1 MYLRPL
7 SSRSPRF
14 LCRGHLAA
22 ILGAVLL
29 GSMLTGC
36 SCEEDVTTVSD
47 PEARDPLTG
56 LTRVEAQEV
65 LVKVGDRNITL
76 GDYAAT
82 LLRMDRFE
90 RLRYQT
96 EESQKK
102 LLDEMIEVEILAQEA
117 KRRGL
122 DKDPEVQLRLQQ
134 ALRDEVLRKLEI
146 EQPGLEEFSERE
158 VREYYEA
165 HRSEFKEPERRR
177 VQVIR
182 TPKQAAAEKVIESLD
197 DDPSG
202 ANWGK
207 LALEYSSDRTNL
219 EKDEAHE
226 LAGDLGFVSAPGQE
240 RGGNLKIPD
249 EVRAAVFEVEKVGD
263 VVSRPIAAEGNFFV
277 VRMAGISPARDR
289 SLKEAER
296 TIRVELR
303 RLKFLE
309 AEKKLEAE
317 LRAKYP
323 VVIDE
328 KAIAAYQPPLQ
339 KGAPAADPSPAVKP
353 K

>member
-1 MYLRPL
+1 M
-7 SSRSPRF
+7 F
-14 LCRGHLAA
+14 
-22 ILGAVLL
+22 LL
-29 GSMLTGC
+29 GPTFAGC
-36 SCEEDVTTVSD
+36 SCEEDPQENID
-47 PEARDPLTG
+47 DQGRDPVTG
-56 LTRVEAQEV
+56 LTLAEAKEE
-65 LVKVGDRNITL
+65 LVKVGDRSITL

-102 LLDEMIEVEILAQEA
+102 LLEEMIEVEILAQEA

-134 ALRDEVLRKLEI
+134 ALRDEVLRKLET
-146 EQPGLEEFSERE
+146 EQPGLETFSERE
-158 VREYYEA
+158 VQDYYEA
-165 HRSEFKEPERRR
+165 HRTEFKEPERRR

-182 TPKQAAAEKVIESLD
+182 TSKEATARKILESLD
-197 DDPSG
+197 EDPSG

-207 LALEYSSDRTNL
+207 IALEYSSDRTNL
-219 EKDEAHE
+219 GEEEAHE
-226 LAGDLGFVSAPGQE
+226 LAGDLGFISAPGEQ

-249 EVRAAVFEVEKVGD
+249 EVRSAVFEVKNVGD
-263 VVSRPIAAEGNFFV
+263 IVSRPVEAEGYFFV
-277 VRMAGISPARDR
+277 VRMAGMSPARDR

-328 KAIAAYQPPLQ
+328 KAIAAYEPPVS
-339 KGAPAADPSPAVKP
+339 KVAPTGNPSPPVQTP
-353 K
+353 

>member
-1 MYLRPL
+1 MPHFEMPVPS
-7 SSRSPRF
+7 SSRSPREPQRSGAF
-14 LCRGHLAA
+14 CRDSVFRSRTVLGFFGIAA
-22 ILGAVLL
+22 MGLIAL
-29 GSMLTGC
+29 GC
-36 SCEEDVTTVSD
+36 SCEKDATPTGNDED
-47 PEARDPLTG
+47 RDPVTG
-56 LTRVEAQEV
+56 LSALEAKEV
-65 LVKVGDRNITL
+65 LAKVGDRSITL

-134 ALRDEVLRKLEI
+134 ALRDEVLRKLET
-146 EQPGLEEFSERE
+146 EQPGPEAFSERE
-158 VREYYEA
+158 VLDYYES

-182 TPKQAAAEKVIESLD
+182 VPKKSVAEKLLETLEENSSGES
-197 DDPSG
+197 
-202 ANWGK
+202 WGK

-219 EKDEAHE
+219 EKDGAHE

-240 RGGNLKIPD
+240 RGANLKIPD
-249 EVRAAVFEVEKVGD
+249 EVRAAVFQLEKVGD
-263 VVSRPIAAEGNFFV
+263 FSTDVVEA
-277 VRMAGISPARDR
+277 
-289 SLKEAER
+289 KEAER

-309 AEKKLEAE
+309 AEKALETS

-328 KAIAAYQPPLQ
+328 KAIAAYKPPTSE
-339 KGAPAADPSPAVKP
+339 KSPAYEPSAPVP
-353 K
+353 VP

>member
-1 MYLRPL
+1 
-7 SSRSPRF
+7 
-14 LCRGHLAA
+14 
-22 ILGAVLL
+22 
-29 GSMLTGC
+29 
-36 SCEEDVTTVSD
+36 
-47 PEARDPLTG
+47 
-56 LTRVEAQEV
+56 
-65 LVKVGDRNITL
+65 
-76 GDYAAT
+76 
-82 LLRMDRFE
+82 E

-102 LLDEMIEVEILAQEA
+102 LLEEMIEVEILAQEA

-146 EQPGLEEFSERE
+146 EQPGLEAFSELD

-182 TPKQAAAEKVIESLD
+182 VSKQATAEKILESLD
-197 DDPSG
+197 EDASG

-219 EKDEAHE
+219 GKDEAHE
-226 LAGDLGFVSAPGQE
+226 LAGDLGFVSAPGEE

-263 VVSRPIAAEGNFFV
+263 IV
-277 VRMAGISPARDR
+277 
-289 SLKEAER
+289 
-296 TIRVELR
+296 
-303 RLKFLE
+303 
-309 AEKKLEAE
+309 
-317 LRAKYP
+317 
-323 VVIDE
+323 
-328 KAIAAYQPPLQ
+328 
-339 KGAPAADPSPAVKP
+339 
-353 K
+353 